1 MNRKKKMNQALKG
14 RLKRANAKLHKC
26 NKPKYVSKAVRAE
39 EEALNHLIIAETERL
54 IIRPLRATDTAMIL
68 SLFNE
73 PDVINYIGDRGIKN
87 SDDALHYIQS
97 GPLTMQLE
105 LGFGLYCC
113 QLKGSDETVGISG
126 LIKREGI
133 DEVEVG
139 FAILSKYYRQG
150 YAKESMSAVLD
161 YARSTLNLNV
171 FQAITSPENSA
182 SIKLLEGLGFN
193 FKSKILLPAADNE
206 INLFELR

>member
-14 RLKRANAKLHKC
+14 KLKKANAKLHKS

-39 EEALNHLIIAETERL
+39 QEALNHLVIAETERL
-54 IIRPLRATDTAMIL
+54 IIRPLRISDTAMIL

-87 SDDALHYIQS
+87 SDDALNYIQS
-97 GPLTMQLE
+97 GPLAMQLE
-105 LGFGLYCC
+105 LGFSLYCC

-126 LIKREGI
+126 LIKRDGI
-133 DEVEVG
+133 EEVEVG
-139 FAILSKYYRQG
+139 FAMLSQHYRQG
-150 YAKESMSAVLD
+150 YAKESMNAVLD
-161 YARSTLNLNV
+161 YAKSTLNLQI
-171 FQAITSPENSA
+171 FQAITSPENNA
-182 SIKLLEGLGFN
+182 SIKFLEGLGFS
-193 FKSKILLPAADNE
+193 FKSKILLPTTDNE